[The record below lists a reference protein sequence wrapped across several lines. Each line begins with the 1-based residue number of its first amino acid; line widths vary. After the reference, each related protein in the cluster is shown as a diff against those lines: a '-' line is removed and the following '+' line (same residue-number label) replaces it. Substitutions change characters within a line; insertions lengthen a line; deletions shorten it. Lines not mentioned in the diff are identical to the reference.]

1 MPIFAALKKY
11 YGFDTFL
18 DYQQSIVE
26 EIIEGRDICVIMPT
40 GAGKSLCFQLPILI
54 KKGYG
59 IVVSPLISL
68 MKDQVDS
75 LLERNIPAGLI
86 NSTTPLPEQKQ
97 ILSQVATGEVKI
109 LYVAPERFQTDSFA
123 AFLHQCAP
131 EIMIIDEAHCISQW
145 GHDFRPS
152 YFRLGNVL
160 DRFQI
165 PQVCAFTATATP
177 KVQSDIKA
185 LLHRPQMSV
194 KVAGFKRPN
203 LSFSVV
209 KCDNDAA
216 KSAFIRGAVREKI
229 PTIIYASTR
238 KAVEKLT
245 AEFKI
250 LGYHAG
256 MSDEERERVQ
266 NAFMNDEAPVLAA
279 TNAFGMGIDR
289 PDVRRVIHYNLPG
302 SLEAYYQEAGRAGR
316 DGESAECVLLY
327 AWQDKF
333 VQEFLI
339 DLSNPPAEVIVS
351 LHQLLLRLGQNN
363 GGDLQISTGELA
375 LQVPDVKSESQIN
388 AALAVLEKAGVI
400 ERAYSKNST
409 GTLRF
414 LPPEAELAAAHFEQK
429 TQRSRFI
436 MQMLER
442 FGGQL
447 YHSVQISTEEMTAIA
462 RLNLDQVKRVLTA
475 LNHDILEWQPPF
487 PGKNIKILNFE
498 PKLAIDFAALNDK
511 RTFETDRLNE
521 VLHYANARSCRQK
534 FITDYFAEKSGNW
547 TCHTCD
553 NCQGKTVSAL
563 PGRGG
568 AAAIAKPVKS
578 AVDGE
583 VYRVILAAVNDF
595 DGRLGSGKISQIL
608 AGSKTAAIAEKKL
621 HLNRH
626 FGKLELYSQTNLMA
640 RIQELEDNHYLNRVQ
655 RGMFPCLEVAAK
667 GHEVLANHAQVVIK

>member
-26 EIIEGRDICVIMPT
+26 EILQGRDVCVIMPT
-40 GAGKSLCFQLPILI
+40 GAGKSLCFQLPVLM

-75 LLERNIPAGLI
+75 LLERNIPAGFI
-86 NSTTPLPEQKQ
+86 NSTTALAEQKQ
-97 ILSQVATGEVKI
+97 ILSQVATGEIKI
-109 LYVAPERFQTDSFA
+109 LYVAPERFQTDSFS

-185 LLHRPQMSV
+185 LLHRPQMSI

-209 KCDNDAA
+209 KCDNDGA
-216 KSAFIRGAVREKI
+216 KSAFIRGAIREKV

-238 KAVEKLT
+238 KAVEKIT
-245 AEFKI
+245 DEFKI

-316 DGESAECVLLY
+316 DGEHADCVLLY

-339 DLSNPPAEVIVS
+339 DLSNPPAAAITH
-351 LHQLLLRLGQNN
+351 LHRLLLEFGQNTD
-363 GGDLQISTGELA
+363 GELQISTGELA
-375 LQVPDVKSESQIN
+375 LQIPDVKSESQVN
-388 AALAVLEKAGVI
+388 AALAVLEKAGII
-400 ERAYSKNST
+400 ERAYSKNSA

-414 LPPEAELAAAHFEQK
+414 LTPEAELTAAHFEQK
-429 TQRSRFI
+429 TQRSRFV

-442 FGGQL
+442 FGSQL
-447 YHSVQISTEEMTAIA
+447 YRPLSVTLDDMAMTA
-462 RLNLDQVKRVLTA
+462 RLNFDQIKRVLAA
-475 LNHDILEWQPPF
+475 LNHEILEWQPPF
-487 PGKNIKILNFE
+487 PGKSIKILNFE
-498 PKLAIDFAALNDK
+498 PKLEIDFALLNTK
-511 RTFETDRLNE
+511 REFETDRLNE
-521 VLHYANARSCRQK
+521 VLRYANARGCRQK

-547 TCHTCD
+547 TCNSCD
-553 NCQGKTVSAL
+553 NCQGKTLTAL

-568 AAAIAKPVKS
+568 ATAIAKPVKP
-578 AVDGE
+578 AVDEE
-583 VYRVILAAVNDF
+583 VYRVILDAVNDF

-667 GHEVLANHAQVVIK
+667 GHEVIAGHAKVSIK